1 MNALVKR
8 IALVMLVAVGAVGI
22 YALITV
28 VPWAVEGDNARDKTL
43 QPSAG
48 ILITG
53 LRTALLAALAG
64 LIALGTLYL
73 AYKNHRVSLDQL
85 RETRKQFDLAQQQ
98 FAHVQEQFE
107 HTQAKDRRQE
117 ELTREGQVTDRYVE
131 AIKLLS
137 ADKNLTQWLGG
148 IYSLE
153 RIMRDSEKDHATV
166 VEVLAAFV
174 REHAPREIGGG
185 SEKDNAPPTS
195 ATEDGYRFVP
205 EEHVRAALTVLGR
218 RPPRDES
225 FRVDLSDTAL
235 HGAQLPGARLERA
248 NLFGADL
255 SESTLTSAKLMGADL
270 TATDLSS
277 ANLIGADMTGAV
289 MDFDPPLTGTDLAG
303 ADLTGAILTDVVGCT
318 VELLVSAHLCSSTRL
333 PTEFGNHPQIQAHI
347 KECEDKQNPPR
358 AAASGLG

>member
-8 IALVMLVAVGAVGI
+8 IALVMLVALGAVGI
-22 YALITV
+22 YTLITE

-73 AYKNHRVSLDQL
+73 ACKNHRVSLDQL

-137 ADKNLTQWLGG
+137 AEKNLTQWLGG

-174 REHAPREIGGG
+174 RQHAPRGGG
-185 SEKDNAPPTS
+185 SEKDNVPPTS
-195 ATEDGYRFVP
+195 ATEDDYRFVP

-235 HGAQLPGARLERA
+235 HGAQLSGARLERA

-318 VELLVSAHLCSSTRL
+318 VELLVSAHLYSSTRL
-333 PTEFGNHPQIQAHI
+333 PTEFGDHPQIQAHI
-347 KECEDKQNPPR
+347 KECEDKQNPLR